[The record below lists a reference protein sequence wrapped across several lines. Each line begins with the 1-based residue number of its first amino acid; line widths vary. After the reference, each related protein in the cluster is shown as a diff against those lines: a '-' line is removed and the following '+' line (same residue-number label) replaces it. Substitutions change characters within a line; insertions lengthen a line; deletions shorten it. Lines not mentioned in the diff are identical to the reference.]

1 MKSMTDTPES
11 GPLENWFLLMDPA
24 WRPSAENE
32 PPPAEAV
39 VGLWPVED
47 GVIGKFRPNPAY
59 VPAGENS
66 PSDPLD
72 VVLWLMLEGQAETWR
87 LQLMLRD
94 SLYDVALNSA
104 GRPLVTTSPDD
115 VPCVVVATGEPHR
128 SRVRAPDWQRVDLV
142 ELVEQLA
149 DGVDVLFNP
158 GGPAS
163 VRLTGDFLRETTL
176 LGDDELA
183 VPAEDAAG
191 LTALRVVPWEAS
203 D

>member
-1 MKSMTDTPES
+1 MEPMTEHAD

-24 WRPSAENE
+24 WRPSDEAEA
-32 PPPAEAV
+32 PPAEAV

-47 GVIGKFRPNPAY
+47 GVVGKFRPNPAY
-59 VPAGENS
+59 EPAGENS

-72 VVLWLMLEGQAETWR
+72 VMLRLMLAGQTETWR

-94 SLYDVALNSA
+94 SLYDVAMNPD
-104 GRPLVTTSPDD
+104 GRPLVTKSPDD
-115 VPCVVVATGEPHR
+115 VPCAVVATGEPHR
-128 SRVRAPDWQRVDLV
+128 RKVRAPDWQRVDLT

-176 LGDDELA
+176 LGEDDFPTPDDVE
-183 VPAEDAAG
+183 G
-191 LTALRVVPWEAS
+191 LRIVPWEATTR

>member
-1 MKSMTDTPES
+1 MELVTETPDH

-24 WRPSAENE
+24 WRPSADDEA
-32 PPPAEAV
+32 PPAAAV

-47 GVIGKFRPNPAY
+47 GAIGKFRPNPGYA
-59 VPAGENS
+59 PADENA

-72 VVLWLMLEGQAETWR
+72 VVLRLMADGQAETER
-87 LQLMLRD
+87 LRLMLRD
-94 SLYDVALNSA
+94 SLYDVALNSD

-128 SRVRAPDWQRVDLV
+128 RRLRAPDWQRVELA

-163 VRLTGDFLRETTL
+163 VRLTGDFLRETMFL
-176 LGDDELA
+176 DDDEFVLPGDA
-183 VPAEDAAG
+183 VAG
-191 LTALRVVPWEAS
+191 LRFVPW
-203 D
+203 DLGVRD

>member
-1 MKSMTDTPES
+1 MEPMTEHAD

-24 WRPSAENE
+24 WQPSEEDE

-47 GVIGKFRPNPAY
+47 GAVGKFRPNPAY

-72 VVLWLMLEGQAETWR
+72 VALRLMLAGQAESWR

-94 SLYDVALNSA
+94 SLYDVALNA
-104 GRPLVTTSPDD
+104 DGRPLVTKSPDD
-115 VPCVVVATGEPHR
+115 VPSVVVTTGEPHR
-128 SRVRAPDWQRVDLV
+128 RKVRAPDWQRVDLT
-142 ELVEQLA
+142 ELVELLA
-149 DGVDVLFNP
+149 DGVDALFNP
-158 GGPAS
+158 GGPAP

-176 LGDDELA
+176 LDEDDF
-183 VPAEDAAG
+183 PAPDDAG
-191 LTALRVVPWEAS
+191 ALRIVPWEATARE
-203 D
+203 

>member
-1 MKSMTDTPES
+1 MMKPMTDEH

-24 WRPSAENE
+24 WRPSAEDE
-32 PPPAEAV
+32 TPPEEAV

-59 VPAGENS
+59 VPAGANS

-72 VVLWLMLEGQAETWR
+72 LVLRLMLDGRAEQWR
-87 LQLMLRD
+87 LRLMLRD
-94 SLYDVALNSA
+94 SLYDVALNGA
-104 GRPLVTTSPDD
+104 GDPLVTTSPDG

-128 SRVRAPDWQRVDLV
+128 ARLRTANWQRVDLV
-142 ELVEQLA
+142 ELVELLA

-176 LGDDELA
+176 LDDDELE
-183 VPAEDAAG
+183 VPAEGVAN
-191 LTALRVVPWEAS
+191 LRVVPWEARAG